1 MKKKFIPIVALTS
14 LITFGV
20 LSTTLVSCNNN
31 VVETIEVS
39 SITLALSKN
48 EVKVGETVTAT
59 VTINPTDASDK
70 TYTLSASKE
79 GVVTISGNT
88 LTAIGAGE
96 VVITATSTSGAKTA
110 TATLKVTENVV
121 NVTDITLTLD
131 KTTVLVGETINASVE
146 VLPDNA
152 TNKNYTITSSDTAK
166 LSVNGNVL
174 TALKDGKVNVTV
186 TSEDGNLTDT
196 VEVTINPVDVDP
208 TLTLTGETSLTVAAG
223 VDLTLPVATAKD
235 YDGTDITSEIIVEDY
250 DDTSSIS
257 EDYKTFNSKIAGVH
271 TVSYYVENASGN
283 YDEAEVTVTVTPTNE
298 ETFDVSG
305 YQDLEA
311 LKEYGTFKENFE
323 NGIQSPLYKGLT
335 DSNRSSYLSATDEG
349 ISGNSLIVDFNK
361 TAGNASYSLF
371 MSGFKDYF
379 IRGVPV
385 TYEVSF
391 DYKVLSNGANSGDC
405 YVGLSWDDSN
415 GLNKQFVS
423 VTDGSV
429 GHYTTKFTE
438 VNVPDDDRNAY
449 FFFFKLGPT
458 SEPVKIA
465 IDNIEVTAIE
475 AAQSTIVVPTSEE
488 LMADGGFTFN
498 WKERSSTFNQGET
511 IIVNNIEDET
521 IKNAILAH
529 DTSFGEQ
536 VMKLTGRDDH
546 TFAGL
551 NATNMI
557 SGMEL
562 VIDFDYYSVDDS
574 GLLVLPMAS
583 GVQNGT
589 LSEGSGI
596 TTTTVDGNIKH
607 INITYKISSGVNAL
621 NFYPQNANF
630 EIYMG
635 NMTVKLQESSVVI
648 PEDETELGHKV
659 GDSWTQTSRSFGSEN
674 KGFCEITNDFATP
687 ETVSGEGIG
696 STITRLKYSESA
708 ANCTVEWY
716 QPSLQQLE
724 AGHKYSIEVVYF
736 IESIP
741 EGSRFMLNFDN
752 NVFLELENS
761 VGYHKVTLD
770 WTATI
775 SVNFFSF
782 YAPESFANAVV
793 YVASTTVTLT
803 EIIK

>member
-20 LSTTLVSCNNN
+20 LSTTLVSCNNE

-39 SITLALSKN
+39 SITLTLSKN

-88 LTAIGAGE
+88 LTAVGAGE

-196 VEVTINPVDVDP
+196 VEVTINPVDVNP

-391 DYKVLSNGANSGDC
+391 DYKVLSNASNTGDC
-405 YVGLSWDDSN
+405 YVGLSWDDST

-423 VTDGSV
+423 VADGSV

-438 VNVPDDDRNAY
+438 VSVPDDDRNAY
-449 FFFFKLGPT
+449 FFFFKLGAT

-583 GVQNGT
+583 GTQNGT
-589 LSEGSGI
+589 LSEGSGL
-596 TTTTVDGNIKH
+596 TTSIVDGNVKH
-607 INITYKISSGVNAL
+607 LNITYKISSGVNAL

-635 NMTVKLQESSVVI
+635 NMTVKLQESSVVV
-648 PEDETELGHKV
+648 PDDETELGHKV
-659 GDSWTQTSRSFGSEN
+659 GDYWTQTSRSFGSEN
-674 KGFCEITNDFATP
+674 KGFCEVTNDFTTP
-687 ETVSGEGIG
+687 ETVTGEGIG
-696 STITRLKYSESA
+696 STITRLKYSDSA

-716 QPSLQQLE
+716 QPGLQQLE

-741 EGSRFMLNFDN
+741 SGSRFMLNFDN
-752 NVFLELENS
+752 NVFLELENGI
-761 VGYHKVTLD
+761 GYHKVTLD

>member
-14 LITFGV
+14 LITLGV
-20 LSTTLVSCNNN
+20 LSTTLVSCNND

-39 SITLALSKN
+39 SITLTLSKN

-196 VEVTINPVDVDP
+196 VEVTINPVDVNP
-208 TLTLTGETSLTVAAG
+208 TLTLTGDTNLTVAAG

-298 ETFDVSG
+298 ETFDVNG

-323 NGIQSPLYKGLT
+323 NGIQSPLYKGIT
-335 DSNRSSYLSATDEG
+335 DSNRSSYLSCTDEG

-361 TAGNASYSLF
+361 TAGNSAYSLF

-391 DYKVLSNGANSGDC
+391 DYKVLSNASNTGDC
-405 YVGLSWDDSN
+405 YVGLSWDDST
-415 GLNKQFVS
+415 GLNKQFAS
-423 VTDGSV
+423 VADGSV

-438 VNVPDDDRNAY
+438 VSIPDDDRNAY
-449 FFFFKLGPT
+449 FFFFKLGAT

-475 AAQSTIVVPTSEE
+475 AAQSTLVVPTSEE

-536 VMKLTGRDDH
+536 VMKLTGKDDH

-557 SGMEL
+557 SGKEL

-583 GVQNGT
+583 GAQSGT

-648 PEDETELGHKV
+648 PDDETELGHKV
-659 GDSWTQTSRSFGSEN
+659 GDSWTQTSRSFGSQD

-687 ETVSGEGIG
+687 ETVKGEGIG
-696 STITRLKYSESA
+696 STITRLKYSDSA

-716 QPSLQQLE
+716 QPGLQQLE

-741 EGSRFMLNFDN
+741 SGSKFMLNFDN
-752 NVFLELENS
+752 NVFLELENGI
-761 VGYHKVTLD
+761 GYHKVTLD

>member
-20 LSTTLVSCNNN
+20 LSTTLVSCNND

-146 VLPDNA
+146 VLPENA

-174 TALKDGKVNVTV
+174 TALKDGTVNVTV

-208 TLTLTGETSLTVAAG
+208 TLTLTGETNLTVAAG

-257 EDYKTFNSKIAGVH
+257 EDYRTFNSKIAGVH

-305 YQDLEA
+305 YQDFEA

-323 NGIQSPLYKGLT
+323 NGIQSPLYKGIT

-371 MSGFKDYF
+371 MSGFKYYF

-391 DYKVLSNGANSGDC
+391 DYKVLSNAANTGDC

-475 AAQSTIVVPTSEE
+475 AAQSTLVVPTSEE

-529 DTSFGEQ
+529 NTSFGEQ

-583 GVQNGT
+583 GVQSGT

-635 NMTVKLQESSVVI
+635 NMTVKLQESSVVV
-648 PEDETELGHKV
+648 PEDETDLGHKV

-674 KGFCEITNDFATP
+674 KGFCEVTNDFTTP
-687 ETVSGEGIG
+687 ETVTGEGIG
-696 STITRLKYSESA
+696 STITRLKYSDSA

-716 QPSLQQLE
+716 QPGLQQLE

-741 EGSRFMLNFDN
+741 SGSRFMLNFDN
-752 NVFLELENS
+752 NVFLELQNS

-803 EIIK
+803 KINK

>member
-14 LITFGV
+14 LITLGV
-20 LSTTLVSCNNN
+20 LSTTLVSCNND

-39 SITLALSKN
+39 SITLTLSKN

-131 KTTVLVGETINASVE
+131 KTTVLVGETINASVK

-196 VEVTINPVDVDP
+196 VEVTINPVDVNP

-391 DYKVLSNGANSGDC
+391 DYKVLSNASNTGDC
-405 YVGLSWDDSN
+405 YVGLSWDDST

-423 VTDGSV
+423 VADGSV

-438 VNVPDDDRNAY
+438 VSVPDDDRNAY
-449 FFFFKLGPT
+449 FFFFKLGAT

-583 GVQNGT
+583 GTQNGT
-589 LSEGSGI
+589 LSEGSGL
-596 TTTTVDGNIKH
+596 TTSIVDGNVKH
-607 INITYKISSGVNAL
+607 LNITYKISSGVNAL

-635 NMTVKLQESSVVI
+635 NMTVKLQESSVVV
-648 PEDETELGHKV
+648 PNDETELGHKV
-659 GDSWTQTSRSFGSEN
+659 GESWTQTSRSFGSEN
-674 KGFCEITNDFATP
+674 KGFCEVTNDFTTP
-687 ETVSGEGIG
+687 ETVTGEGIG
-696 STITRLKYSESA
+696 STITRLKYSDSA

-716 QPSLQQLE
+716 QPGLQQLE

-741 EGSRFMLNFDN
+741 SGSRFMLNFDN
-752 NVFLELENS
+752 NVFLKLENGI
-761 VGYHKVTLD
+761 GYHKVTLD

>member
-20 LSTTLVSCNNN
+20 LSTTLVSCNND

-88 LTAIGAGE
+88 LTAVGAGE

-174 TALKDGKVNVTV
+174 TALKEGTVTVTV
-186 TSEDGNLTDT
+186 TSEDGNLTDA
-196 VEVTINPVDVDP
+196 VEVTINPVNVDP
-208 TLTLTGETSLTVAAG
+208 TLTLTGETNLTVAAG

-391 DYKVLSNGANSGDC
+391 DYKVLSNAANTGDC

-475 AAQSTIVVPTSEE
+475 AAQSTLVVPTSEE

-511 IIVNNIEDET
+511 IIVNNIEDEA

-529 DTSFGEQ
+529 DTTFGEQ

-583 GVQNGT
+583 GVQSGT
-589 LSEGSGI
+589 LSEGSGL
-596 TTTTVDGNIKH
+596 TTSIVDGNIKH
-607 INITYKISSGVNAL
+607 LNITYKISSGVNAL

-635 NMTVKLQESSVVI
+635 NMTVKLQESSVVV
-648 PEDETELGHKV
+648 PEDETDLGHKV

-674 KGFCEITNDFATP
+674 KGFCEVTNDFTTP
-687 ETVSGEGIG
+687 ETVTGEGIG
-696 STITRLKYSESA
+696 STITRLKYSDSA

-716 QPSLQQLE
+716 QPGLQQLE

-752 NVFLELENS
+752 NVFLDLENGI
-761 VGYHKVTLD
+761 GYHKVTLD

>member
-39 SITLALSKN
+39 SITLTLSKN

-196 VEVTINPVDVDP
+196 VEVTINPVDVNP
-208 TLTLTGETSLTVAAG
+208 TLTLTGETNLTVAAG

-391 DYKVLSNGANSGDC
+391 DYKVLSNAANTGDC

-449 FFFFKLGPT
+449 FFFFKLGAT

-583 GVQNGT
+583 GAQSGT

-648 PEDETELGHKV
+648 PDDETELGHKV
-659 GDSWTQTSRSFGSEN
+659 GDSWTQTSRSFGSQN

-687 ETVSGEGIG
+687 ETVTGEGIG
-696 STITRLKYSESA
+696 STITRLKYSDSA
-708 ANCTVEWY
+708 ANCNVEWY
-716 QPSLQQLE
+716 RPSFQQLE

-741 EGSRFMLNFDN
+741 SGSRFMLNFDN
-752 NVFLELENS
+752 NVFLELQNS

-775 SVNFFSF
+775 SVDFFSF
-782 YAPESFANAVV
+782 FAPESFANAVV

>member
-14 LITFGV
+14 LITLGV
-20 LSTTLVSCNNN
+20 LSTTLVSCNND

-39 SITLALSKN
+39 SITLTLSKN

-96 VVITATSTSGAKTA
+96 VVITATSTSGAKSA

-131 KTTVLVGETINASVE
+131 KTTVLVGETINASVK

-196 VEVTINPVDVDP
+196 VEVTINPVDVNP

-391 DYKVLSNGANSGDC
+391 DYKVLSNASNTGDC
-405 YVGLSWDDSN
+405 YVGLSWDDST

-423 VTDGSV
+423 VADGSV

-438 VNVPDDDRNAY
+438 VSVPDDDRNAY
-449 FFFFKLGPT
+449 FFFFKLGAT

-583 GVQNGT
+583 GTQNGT
-589 LSEGSGI
+589 LSEGSGL
-596 TTTTVDGNIKH
+596 TTSIVDGNVKH
-607 INITYKISSGVNAL
+607 LNITYKISSGVNAL

-635 NMTVKLQESSVVI
+635 NMTVKLQESSVVV
-648 PEDETELGHKV
+648 PDDETELGHKV
-659 GDSWTQTSRSFGSEN
+659 GESWTQTSRSFGSEN
-674 KGFCEITNDFATP
+674 KGFCEVTNDFTTP
-687 ETVSGEGIG
+687 ETVTGEGIG
-696 STITRLKYSESA
+696 STITRLKYSDSA

-716 QPSLQQLE
+716 QPGLQQLE

-741 EGSRFMLNFDN
+741 SGSRFMLNFDN
-752 NVFLELENS
+752 NVFLELENGI
-761 VGYHKVTLD
+761 GYHKVTLD

>member
-31 VVETIEVS
+31 LVETIEVS
-39 SITLALSKN
+39 SITLTLSKN

-79 GVVTISGNT
+79 GIVTISGNT
-88 LTAIGAGE
+88 LTAVGVGE

-146 VLPDNA
+146 VLPENA
-152 TNKNYTITSSDTAK
+152 TNKNYTITSSDTTK

-174 TALKDGKVNVTV
+174 TALKDGTVTVTV
-186 TSEDGNLTDT
+186 TSEDGNLTDSA
-196 VEVTINPVDVDP
+196 EVTINPVDVDP
-208 TLTLTGETSLTVAAG
+208 TLTLTGETNLTVAAG

-235 YDGTDITSEIIVEDY
+235 YDGTDLTSEIIVEDY

-298 ETFDVSG
+298 ETFDVNG

-335 DSNRSSYLSATDEG
+335 DSNRSSYLSATEEG

-379 IRGVPV
+379 IRGIPV

-405 YVGLSWDDSN
+405 YVGLSWDDST
-415 GLNKQFVS
+415 GLNKQFVT

-438 VNVPDDDRNAY
+438 VSIPDDDRNAY
-449 FFFFKLGPT
+449 FFFFKLGAT

-488 LMADGGFTFN
+488 LMADGGFIFN

-511 IIVNNIEDET
+511 IIVDNIEDET

-536 VMKLTGRDDH
+536 VMKLTGKDDH

-557 SGMEL
+557 SGKEL

-583 GVQNGT
+583 GVQSGT
-589 LSEGSGI
+589 LSEGNGI

-607 INITYKISSGVNAL
+607 INITYKIASGVNAL
-621 NFYPQNANF
+621 NFYPQNSNF

-635 NMTVKLQESSVVI
+635 NMTVKLQESSVVV

-674 KGFCEITNDFATP
+674 KGYCEITNDFATP
-687 ETVSGEGIG
+687 ETVTGEGIG

-724 AGHKYSIEVVYF
+724 AGHKYSIEVIYF
-736 IESIP
+736 IEAVP

-752 NVFLELENS
+752 TEFLELQS
-761 VGYHKVTLD
+761 GVGYHKVTLD
-770 WTATI
+770 WTAKF

>member
-14 LITFGV
+14 LITLGV
-20 LSTTLVSCNNN
+20 LSTTLVSCNND

-39 SITLALSKN
+39 SITLTLSKN

-131 KTTVLVGETINASVE
+131 KTTVLVGETINASVK

-196 VEVTINPVDVDP
+196 VEVTINPVDVNP

-391 DYKVLSNGANSGDC
+391 DYKVLSNASNTGDC
-405 YVGLSWDDSN
+405 YVGLSWDDST

-423 VTDGSV
+423 VADGSV

-438 VNVPDDDRNAY
+438 VSVPDDDRNAY
-449 FFFFKLGPT
+449 FFFFKLGAT

-583 GVQNGT
+583 GTQNGT
-589 LSEGSGI
+589 LSEGSGL
-596 TTTTVDGNIKH
+596 TTSIVDGNVKH
-607 INITYKISSGVNAL
+607 LNITYKISSGVNAL

-635 NMTVKLQESSVVI
+635 NMTVKLQKSSVVV
-648 PEDETELGHKV
+648 PDDETELGHKV

-674 KGFCEITNDFATP
+674 KGFCEVTNDFTTP
-687 ETVSGEGIG
+687 ETVTGEGIG
-696 STITRLKYSESA
+696 STITRLKYSDSA

-716 QPSLQQLE
+716 QPGLQQLE

-741 EGSRFMLNFDN
+741 SGSRFMLNFDN
-752 NVFLELENS
+752 NVFLELENGI
-761 VGYHKVTLD
+761 GYHKVTLD

>member
-20 LSTTLVSCNNN
+20 LSTTLVSCNNDI
-31 VVETIEVS
+31 VETIEVS
-39 SITLALSKN
+39 SITLTLSKN

-110 TATLKVTENVV
+110 TATLKVTESVV

-174 TALKDGKVNVTV
+174 TALKDGKVSVTV

-196 VEVTINPVDVDP
+196 VEVTINPVDVNP
-208 TLTLTGETSLTVAAG
+208 TLTLTGETNLTVAAG

-298 ETFDVSG
+298 ETFDVNG

-361 TAGNASYSLF
+361 TAGNSAYSLF

-391 DYKVLSNGANSGDC
+391 DYKVLSNPGNTGDC
-405 YVGLSWDDSN
+405 YVGLSWDDST

-438 VNVPDDDRNAY
+438 VSIPDDDRNAY
-449 FFFFKLGPT
+449 FFFFKLGAT

-536 VMKLTGRDDH
+536 VMKLTGKDDH
-546 TFAGL
+546 TFSGL

-583 GVQNGT
+583 GAQSGT
-589 LSEGSGI
+589 LSEGNGI

-635 NMTVKLQESSVVI
+635 NMTVKLQESSVVV

-659 GDSWTQTSRSFGSEN
+659 GDSWTQTSRSFGSQN

-687 ETVSGEGIG
+687 ETVTGEGIG
-696 STITRLKYSESA
+696 STITRLKYSDSA

-716 QPSLQQLE
+716 QPGYQQLE

-741 EGSRFMLNFDN
+741 SGSRFMLNFDN

>member
-14 LITFGV
+14 LITLGV
-20 LSTTLVSCNNN
+20 LSTTLVSCNND

-39 SITLALSKN
+39 SITLTLSKN

-131 KTTVLVGETINASVE
+131 KTTVLVGETINASVK

-196 VEVTINPVDVDP
+196 VEVTINPVDVNP

-391 DYKVLSNGANSGDC
+391 DYKVLSNASNTGDC
-405 YVGLSWDDSN
+405 YVGLSWDDST

-423 VTDGSV
+423 VADGSV

-438 VNVPDDDRNAY
+438 VSVPDDDRNAY
-449 FFFFKLGPT
+449 FFFFKLGAT

-498 WKERSSTFNQGET
+498 WEERSSTFNQGET

-583 GVQNGT
+583 GTQNGI
-589 LSEGSGI
+589 LSEGSGL
-596 TTTTVDGNIKH
+596 TTSIVDGNVKH
-607 INITYKISSGVNAL
+607 LNITYKISSGVNAL

-635 NMTVKLQESSVVI
+635 NMTVKLQESSVVV
-648 PEDETELGHKV
+648 PDDETELGHKV

-674 KGFCEITNDFATP
+674 KGFCEVTNDFTTP
-687 ETVSGEGIG
+687 ETVTGEGIG
-696 STITRLKYSESA
+696 STITRLKYSDSA

-716 QPSLQQLE
+716 QPGLQQLE

-741 EGSRFMLNFDN
+741 SGSRFMLNFDN
-752 NVFLELENS
+752 NVFLELENGI
-761 VGYHKVTLD
+761 GYHKVTLD

>member
-14 LITFGV
+14 LITLGV
-20 LSTTLVSCNNN
+20 LSTTLVSCNND

-39 SITLALSKN
+39 SITLTLSKN

-131 KTTVLVGETINASVE
+131 KTTVLVGETINASVK

-196 VEVTINPVDVDP
+196 VEVTINPVDVNP

-391 DYKVLSNGANSGDC
+391 DYKVLSNASNTGDC
-405 YVGLSWDDSN
+405 YVGLSWDDST

-423 VTDGSV
+423 VADGSV

-438 VNVPDDDRNAY
+438 VSVPDDDRNAY
-449 FFFFKLGPT
+449 FFFFKLGAT

-583 GVQNGT
+583 GTQNGT
-589 LSEGSGI
+589 LSEGSGL
-596 TTTTVDGNIKH
+596 TTSIVDGNVKH
-607 INITYKISSGVNAL
+607 LNITYKISSGVNAL

-635 NMTVKLQESSVVI
+635 NMTVKLQESSVVV
-648 PEDETELGHKV
+648 PDDETELGHKV

-674 KGFCEITNDFATP
+674 KGFCEVTNDFTTP
-687 ETVSGEGIG
+687 ETVTGEGIG
-696 STITRLKYSESA
+696 STITRLKYSDSA

-716 QPSLQQLE
+716 QPGLQQLE

-741 EGSRFMLNFDN
+741 SGSRFMLNFDN
-752 NVFLELENS
+752 NVFLELENGI
-761 VGYHKVTLD
+761 GYHKVTLD

>member
-88 LTAIGAGE
+88 LTAVGAGE

-196 VEVTINPVDVDP
+196 VEVTINPVDVNP

-391 DYKVLSNGANSGDC
+391 DYKVLSNASNTGDC
-405 YVGLSWDDSN
+405 YVGLSWDDST

-423 VTDGSV
+423 VADGSV

-438 VNVPDDDRNAY
+438 VSVPDDDRNAY
-449 FFFFKLGPT
+449 FFFFKLGAT

-529 DTSFGEQ
+529 DTSFDEQ

-583 GVQNGT
+583 GTQNGT
-589 LSEGSGI
+589 LSEGSGL
-596 TTTTVDGNIKH
+596 TTSIVDGNVKH
-607 INITYKISSGVNAL
+607 LNITYKISSGVNAL

-635 NMTVKLQESSVVI
+635 NMTVKLQESSVVV
-648 PEDETELGHKV
+648 PDDETELGHQV

-674 KGFCEITNDFATP
+674 KGFCEVTNDFTTP
-687 ETVSGEGIG
+687 ETVTGEGIG
-696 STITRLKYSESA
+696 STITRLKYSDSA

-716 QPSLQQLE
+716 QPGLQQLE

-741 EGSRFMLNFDN
+741 SGSRFMLNFDN
-752 NVFLELENS
+752 NVFLELENGI
-761 VGYHKVTLD
+761 GYHKVTLD

>member
-31 VVETIEVS
+31 TVETIEVS

-88 LTAIGAGE
+88 LTAVGAGE

-131 KTTVLVGETINASVE
+131 KTTVLVGETINASVK

-174 TALKDGKVNVTV
+174 TALKDGTVNVTV

-257 EDYKTFNSKIAGVH
+257 EDYRTFNSKIAGVH

-391 DYKVLSNGANSGDC
+391 DYKVLSNAANTGDC

-449 FFFFKLGPT
+449 FFFFKLGAT

-583 GVQNGT
+583 GAQNGT

-607 INITYKISSGVNAL
+607 INITYKILSGVNAL

-635 NMTVKLQESSVVI
+635 NMTVKLQESSVVV
-648 PEDETELGHKV
+648 PEDETDLGHKV

-674 KGFCEITNDFATP
+674 KGFCEVTNDFTTP
-687 ETVSGEGIG
+687 ETVTGEGIG
-696 STITRLKYSESA
+696 STITRLKYSDSA
-708 ANCTVEWY
+708 ANCNVEWY
-716 QPSLQQLE
+716 RPSFQQLE

-741 EGSRFMLNFDN
+741 SGSRFMLNFDN
-752 NVFLELENS
+752 NVFLELENGI
-761 VGYHKVTLD
+761 GYHKVTLD

-775 SVNFFSF
+775 SVDFFSF
-782 YAPESFANAVV
+782 FAPESFANAVV